1 MNREIKRVSTIVL
14 AMFLAL
20 LVSTSIIQAIQTDAL
35 GADARNTRARNDSY
49 SAQRGAILVAGQ
61 PIAQSVPSNDVY
73 KWQRVYSNGP
83 LYSAVTGFFPI
94 NGEPTGLEGA
104 LDSKLSGSSNAQFF
118 ERVNAILTGKNPQGA
133 TVETTIDPV
142 AQQAA
147 WDALGDYQGA
157 VVLLQPKTGKIL
169 AMVSKPTYD
178 PNTLASH
185 DGDAVQS
192 TYDQLLAAPGDPL
205 INRTIGGDLNPPGST
220 FKPVMSASAFGTGQ
234 YTKDSQLPNPASLQ
248 LPDSPTVVK
257 NDSLTTCGPG
267 ETVSIATA
275 QILSCNIPFAEL
287 GMQLKPEVIKEQA
300 DKFGFN
306 RSFDIPIPVEKSV
319 YPLYPD
325 AAERALGSFGQKDDR
340 ATPLQMAMVSAAIA
354 NGGTLMTPNLVDSI
368 RSPDLQTLESFQPK
382 EFSRPL
388 SQQNADTIKQM
399 MVDGV
404 DHGVASNARIG
415 GVQVGGKTGTA
426 QNGDNDPY
434 SLWFTGFAPAND
446 PEFAVAVVVEN
457 GGGQGQSGTGNSIAA
472 PIARKVLEAVL
483 NK

>member
-20 LVSTSIIQAIQTDAL
+20 LVSTSILQVVQADNLA
-35 GADARNTRARNDSY
+35 ADSRNTRARNDGY
-49 SAQRGAILVAGQ
+49 AAQRGAILVGGQ
-61 PIAQSVPSNDVY
+61 PIAQSVPSSDVY

-83 LYSAVTGFFPI
+83 LYSAVTGFYPI
-94 NGEPTGLEGA
+94 NGEATGLEGA
-104 LDSKLSGSSNAQFF
+104 LDDKLAGTSNSQFF
-118 ERVNAILTGKNPQGA
+118 DRINSILTGKNPQGA
-133 TVETTIDPV
+133 SVETTIDQK

-147 WDALGDYQGA
+147 WDALGNYQGA
-157 VVLLQPKTGKIL
+157 VVLLEPKTGRIL

-178 PNTLASH
+178 PNVLASH
-185 DGDAVQS
+185 DTAAVNTMYQ
-192 TYDQLLAAPGDPL
+192 QLLDTAGDPL
-205 INRTIGGDLNPPGST
+205 INRTIGGNLNPPGST
-220 FKPVMSASAFGTGQ
+220 FKPVMSASAFGTGE
-234 YTKDSQLPNPASLQ
+234 YTKDSQLPNPASLP
-248 LPDSPTVVK
+248 LPGSPTIVK

-287 GMQLKPEVIKEQA
+287 GMQLKPQVIKDQA

-306 RSFDIPIPVEKSV
+306 QSFKIPIPVEKSV
-319 YPLYPD
+319 YPLYTD

-340 ATPLQMAMVSAAIA
+340 ATPLQMAMVSAAVA
-354 NGGTLMTPNLVDSI
+354 NGGKLMTPNLVDAI
-368 RSPDLQTLESFQPK
+368 RSSDLQTIESFTPTQFSQPM
-382 EFSRPL
+382 
-388 SQQNADTIKQM
+388 SQENADTIKQM

-404 DHGVASNARIG
+404 DHGVASNARID

-434 SLWFTGFAPAND
+434 TLWFTGFAPAND
-446 PEFAVAVVVEN
+446 PQFAVAVVVEN
-457 GGGQGQSGTGNSIAA
+457 GGGRGQSGTGNSIAA
-472 PIARKVLEAVL
+472 PIAKKVLEAVL

>member
-319 YPLYPD
+319 YPLYPV

>member
-20 LVSTSIIQAIQTDAL
+20 LVSTSILQVVQADNLAE
-35 GADARNTRARNDSY
+35 DSRNTRARNDSY

-61 PIAQSVPSNDVY
+61 PVAQSVPSSDVY

-83 LYSAVTGFFPI
+83 LYSAVTGFYPI
-94 NGEPTGLEGA
+94 NGEATGLEGA
-104 LDSKLSGSSNAQFF
+104 LDDKLAGTSNSQFF
-118 ERVNAILTGKNPQGA
+118 DRINAILTGKNPQGA
-133 TVETTIDPV
+133 SVETTIDPK

-157 VVLLQPKTGKIL
+157 VVLLEPKTGRIL

-178 PNTLASH
+178 PNVLASH
-185 DGDAVQS
+185 DTAAVNT
-192 TYDQLLAAPGDPL
+192 TYQQLLDTAGDPL
-205 INRTIGGDLNPPGST
+205 INRTIGGNLNPPGST
-220 FKPVMSASAFGTGQ
+220 FKPVMSASAFGTGE
-234 YTKDSQLPNPASLQ
+234 YTKDSQLPNPASLP
-248 LPDSPTVVK
+248 LPGSPTIVK

-287 GMQLKPEVIKEQA
+287 GMQLKPQVIKDQA

-306 RSFDIPIPVEKSV
+306 QSFKIPIPVEKSV
-319 YPLYPD
+319 YPLYTDP
-325 AAERALGSFGQKDDR
+325 AERALGSFGQKDDR
-340 ATPLQMAMVSAAIA
+340 ATPLQMAMVSAAVA
-354 NGGTLMTPNLVDSI
+354 NGGKLMTPNLVDAI
-368 RSPDLQTLESFQPK
+368 RSSDLQTIDSFTPTQFSQPM
-382 EFSRPL
+382 
-388 SQQNADTIKQM
+388 SQENADTIKQM

-404 DHGVASNARIG
+404 DHGVASNARID

-426 QNGDNDPY
+426 QNGENDPY
-434 SLWFTGFAPAND
+434 TLWFTGFAPAND
-446 PEFAVAVVVEN
+446 PQFAVAVVVEN
-457 GGGQGQSGTGNSIAA
+457 GGGRGQSGTGNSIAA
-472 PIARKVLEAVL
+472 PIAKKVLEAVL

>member
-20 LVSTSIIQAIQTDAL
+20 LVSTSILQLFQADAL
-35 GADARNTRARNDSY
+35 GADARNTRALNDSY

-104 LDSKLSGSSNAQFF
+104 LNSKLSGSSNSQFF

-185 DGDAVQS
+185 DGKAVES

-234 YTKDSQLPNPASLQ
+234 YTKDSQLPNPASLP
-248 LPDSPTVVK
+248 LPGSPTVVK

-267 ETVSIATA
+267 ATVSIATA

-287 GMQLKPEVIKEQA
+287 GMQLKPEVIKDQA

-306 RSFDIPIPVEKSV
+306 QSFNIPIPVEKSV

-382 EFSRPL
+382 EFSQPL

-426 QNGDNDPY
+426 QNGDDDPY

>member
-20 LVSTSIIQAIQTDAL
+20 LVSTSILQVFQADAL
-35 GADARNTRARNDSY
+35 GADARNTRALNDSY

-61 PIAQSVPSNDVY
+61 PVAQSVPSNDVY

-104 LDSKLSGSSNAQFF
+104 LNSKLSGSSNSQFF

-178 PNTLASH
+178 PNALASH
-185 DGDAVQS
+185 DGKAVES

-234 YTKDSQLPNPASLQ
+234 YTKDSQLPNPASLP
-248 LPDSPTVVK
+248 LPGSPTVVK

-267 ETVSIATA
+267 ATVSIATA

-287 GMQLKPEVIKEQA
+287 GMQLKPEVIKDQA

-306 RSFDIPIPVEKSV
+306 QSLNIPIPVEKSV

-382 EFSRPL
+382 EFSQPL

-426 QNGDNDPY
+426 QNGDDDPY

-457 GGGQGQSGTGNSIAA
+457 GGGQGQSGSGNSIAA